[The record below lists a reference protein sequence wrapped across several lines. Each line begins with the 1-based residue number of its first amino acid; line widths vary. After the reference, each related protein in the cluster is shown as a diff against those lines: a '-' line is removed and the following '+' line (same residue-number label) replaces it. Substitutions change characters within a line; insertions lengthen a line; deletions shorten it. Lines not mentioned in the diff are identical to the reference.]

1 MDRERCLVHRE
12 VAVVDR
18 AVVAHEQQVA
28 DPDVPE
34 VHTERDDSE
43 MLGQLGVAGGDVSGD
58 AFVEAVRWLSM
69 FLDTA
74 AAST

>member
-1 MDRERCLVHRE
+1 
-12 VAVVDR
+12 VDDP

-34 VHTERDDSE
+34 VHTERVDPE
-43 MLGQLGVAGGDVSGD
+43 MVGQLGVAGGDVSEY
-58 AFVEAVRWLSM
+58 ALAEAVRWLSM

-74 AAST
+74 ALST